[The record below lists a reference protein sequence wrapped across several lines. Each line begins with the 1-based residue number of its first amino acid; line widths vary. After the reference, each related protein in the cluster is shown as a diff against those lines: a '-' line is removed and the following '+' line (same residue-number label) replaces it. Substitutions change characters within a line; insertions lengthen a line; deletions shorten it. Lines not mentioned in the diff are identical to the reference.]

1 MTFSSKLRADY
12 VEFINEELDRIPVL
26 RIEEFNLIAQ
36 ELQKLITAPF
46 ILTLKGFFSCTP
58 TKSTLTEAAQ
68 NQLDH
73 IHYCY
78 HTPKDFVKN
87 AKDYSEY
94 QRILAERITAK
105 ITEFQTFTEKEKNAY
120 IAFQQEQHITKAA
133 PTTVDFSSVV

>member
-105 ITEFQTFTEKEKNAY
+105 ITEFQTFTEKEKMLISRFNRNN
-120 IAFQQEQHITKAA
+120 ILPKQPLPQLIFL
-133 PTTVDFSSVV
+133 P